1 MSQRITRSLV
11 GFVVVMAGLGAA
23 VLVTRMTMAAQAPPL
38 APASLPTTMP
48 VTLPATRPEAGV
60 WPFVRPAPPSR
71 PATQPANMGP
81 DVVILRELAALYEP
95 VPFDH
100 KSHAKMA
107 EMWDGCVTCHHRTPQ
122 AATRPATQP
131 AADPVVHVLSHPT
144 QATAATIPS
153 CKSCHAV
160 NAGEADIRMPS
171 LKAAYHRQCLNCH
184 KEWMHDNACVICH
197 KSRETVATTRG
208 TPTRDDILGRMH
220 PPIPEPE
227 THAYRMR
234 YTPADGANVL
244 FRHKEHTTAFG
255 MRCTNCHRNDNCSH
269 CHDPSGDKTA
279 QKPVRV
285 GMTWAESHGP
295 CMSCHQQDHC
305 RYCHYKD
312 GQQPP
317 PLFTHAAKSGQELD
331 KDHEKLA
338 CAQCHALLKTRDPP
352 TCGTA
357 GCHKDATIAF
367 PAKRPGHFATTR
379 PIVVEQPRSA
389 TTRPH

>member
-1 MSQRITRSLV
+1 MSQRNSRSLI
-11 GFVVVMAGLGAA
+11 GFVILAVGCSVAWAA
-23 VLVTRMTMAAQAPPL
+23 YVAVAAQGPPVVSM
-38 APASLPTTMP
+38 PATRPT
-48 VTLPATRPEAGV
+48 TLPATLPAVGM
-60 WPFVRPAPPSR
+60 WPFARPPAPTR
-71 PATQPANMGP
+71 PATQPANLGP
-81 DVVILRELAALYEP
+81 DVVVLRELAALYEP

-100 KSHAKMA
+100 KGHAKMA

-122 AATRPATQP
+122 AATRPSTQP
-131 AADPVVHVLSHPT
+131 GTAPVSPPATVLDHPD
-144 QATAATIPS
+144 QATAAAIPS

-160 NAGEADIRMPS
+160 NANVTDIRMPS

-208 TPTRDDILGRMH
+208 APTRDDILGRMH

-244 FRHKEHTTAFG
+244 FRHKEHTAVFG
-255 MRCTNCHRNDNCSH
+255 LRCTNCHRNDNCSH
-269 CHDPSGDKTA
+269 CHDPNGDKTMK
-279 QKPVRV
+279 KPVRV

-317 PLFTHAAKSGQELD
+317 LLFTHAAKSGQELD

-338 CAQCHALLKTRDPP
+338 CPQCHSMLKTQAPP

-379 PIVVEQPRSA
+379 PVVAEKPKLG